1 MIEARAAQKLG
12 RSVAV
17 ARVLPPSLP
26 ALALAH
32 QQGGHRVPR
41 GKKERSSDPPL
52 SAAAAVAPPTEASPS
67 PPPPL
72 STTEIKALDNAALV
86 PSRFTFM

>member
-17 ARVLPPSLP
+17 ARVLPPSLLSLP
-26 ALALAH
+26 LTNREDIACP
-32 QQGGHRVPR
+32 GGRKR
-41 GKKERSSDPPL
+41 DPPIL
-52 SAAAAVAPPTEASPS
+52 HSRPPRPPQTEASPS
-67 PPPPL
+67 PL

>member
-17 ARVLPPSLP
+17 ARVLPPSLLSLSLTNREDIAYP
-26 ALALAH
+26 
-32 QQGGHRVPR
+32 GGRKR
-41 GKKERSSDPPL
+41 DPPIL
-52 SAAAAVAPPTEASPS
+52 HSRPPPTEASS
-67 PPPPL
+67 PPL